1 MNFPKREI
9 VDKIKKEYPKGT
21 RVELI
26 AMDDPYSKLKPG
38 DKGTVKFVD
47 DTGTIHVNWDNHSCL
62 GIVYGE
68 DSCRKLHMVKT
79 ICYGKEQV
87 WDKREDAA
95 AFFLQAM
102 AGSEGSEQQRYVL
115 IYTKLLEGLDEC
127 SDEE

>member
-38 DKGTVKFVD
+38 DKGTVRSVD
-47 DTGTIHVNWDNHSCL
+47 DTATIHVNWDNHSCL

-68 DSCRKLHMVKT
+68 DSCRKLHTVKT
-79 ICYGKEQV
+79 ICYGEEQV
-87 WDKREDAA
+87 WDKREGIHGILYIVA
-95 AFFLQAM
+95 QTTPT
-102 AGSEGSEQQRYVL
+102 R
-115 IYTKLLEGLDEC
+115 LLFWKRE
-127 SDEE
+127 

>member
-38 DKGTVKFVD
+38 DKGTVRSVD
-47 DTGTIHVNWDNHSCL
+47 DTATIHVNWDNHSCL

-68 DSCRKLHMVKT
+68 DSCRKLHTVKT
-79 ICYGKEQV
+79 ICYGEEQV
-87 WDKREDAA
+87 WDKREDAV

-102 AGSEGSEQQRYVL
+102 AASEGSEQQRYVS
-115 IYTKLLEGLDEC
+115 IYTKLFEGLDVC